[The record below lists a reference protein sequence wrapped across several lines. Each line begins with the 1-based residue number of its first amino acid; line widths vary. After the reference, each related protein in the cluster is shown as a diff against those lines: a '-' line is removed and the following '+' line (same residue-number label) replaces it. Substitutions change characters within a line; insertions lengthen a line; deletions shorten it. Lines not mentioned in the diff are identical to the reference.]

1 MASAELILREKVID
15 ERGNILELVIWK
27 VPVTSRSPSGI
38 RYRLAFIRRG
48 DDSPAVLYD
57 NHHPKGDHRHVAE
70 TEEPYAFVD
79 VDRLLADF
87 AADVRRATG
96 ERTWPGP

>member
-1 MASAELILREKVID
+1 MASAELILREKVVD

-48 DDSPAVLYD
+48 DENPAVLYD

-70 TEEPYAFVD
+70 IEEPYAFID

-87 AADVRRATG
+87 TADVRRATG